1 MIAFI
6 EQQIRFPPPPIHFM
20 QSTHQNKLWLWQ
32 YDPFKDNQGPID
44 YHLSVQVPN
53 NEIWLN

>member
-6 EQQIRFPPPPIHFM
+6 EQQISFPPPIHFV
-20 QSTHQNKLWLWQ
+20 QSTHQKKLWLWQ

-44 YHLSVQVPN
+44 YRLSVQVPN